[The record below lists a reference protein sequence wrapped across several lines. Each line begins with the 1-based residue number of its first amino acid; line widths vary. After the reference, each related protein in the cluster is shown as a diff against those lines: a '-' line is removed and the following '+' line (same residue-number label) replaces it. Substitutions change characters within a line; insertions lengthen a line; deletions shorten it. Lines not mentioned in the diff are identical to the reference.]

1 MSTENTQSL
10 YNFSKNKD
18 KEFTAQLNRVYNALK
33 ENSYTT
39 LEVAKATNIL
49 RANVCRHINTLL
61 LQNTIAVI
69 RQRKCSITGYPYV
82 KEYTANPSLFPKS
95 NQYTLFE

>member
-1 MSTENTQSL
+1 MSTYKKVKVGIIDYKLNNL
-10 YNFSKNKD
+10 FSI
-18 KEFTAQLNRVYNALK
+18 YNALK